1 MGVRFTAPIPGL
13 SGTAAVYKIER
24 ENVVTGDPSNPFA
37 SIQTGE
43 QRSQGFELDL
53 VYEPTPALSLLAS
66 YAYTNVEV
74 TRDTVLPVGDRP
86 ARVPEHSGRLAGRYR
101 IFDGALAGLEVGAGV
116 TYTGERFLTLP
127 NGIKADALTLV
138 DAQAEYAFG
147 PARLSVS
154 IVNLFDE
161 EAFEPFAYLDR
172 AVVIPTQ
179 PRSAFVTLRTSF

>member
-1 MGVRFTAPIPGL
+1 
-13 SGTAAVYKIER
+13 
-24 ENVVTGDPSNPFA
+24 
-37 SIQTGE
+37 
-43 QRSQGFELDL
+43 
-53 VYEPTPALSLLAS
+53 
-66 YAYTNVEV
+66 
-74 TRDTVLPVGDRP
+74 
-86 ARVPEHSGRLAGRYR
+86 
-101 IFDGALAGLEVGAGV
+101 V

-138 DAQAEYAFG
+138 DAQAEYDFG

-154 IVNLFDE
+154 VVNLFDA